1 MLFSVAIAPMVTT
14 AKGAITQSGNAAAQE
29 QFSAK
34 ADNVRI
40 GAVLK
45 SMIMIYY
52 AEISLL

>member
-1 MLFSVAIAPMVTT
+1 MVTT

-34 ADNVRI
+34 ADNIRI

-45 SMIMIYY
+45 INYY

>member
-1 MLFSVAIAPMVTT
+1 MFTFVEYGFFSVAIAPMVTT

-40 GAVLK
+40 LVQC
-45 SMIMIYY
+45 
-52 AEISLL
+52 